1 MKIIGA
7 FPKTRLRRLRKSK
20 WMRDIISENN
30 LSNKDLILPIFV
42 REGKN
47 KVESIKSMPNVK
59 RYSIDKLPIDEDEK
73 FVLELIPR
81 INTDFP
87 GDRGL
92 FCPFILNCMKLKPGE
107 GFFIGQV
114 TSSTGAV
121 GDIVRWEEMPRIL
134 APVPQVTDGAVDTP
148 TGRPAQLR
156 ALYLPKGQ
164 NLRVARQSDANQTTA
179 PLVGCQGGWY

>member
-1 MKIIGA
+1 MAATSTNKQPLLVDRVLHYIYSTDQAINNGIDIVGANTAQLLVSASGTDGAIIE
-7 FPKTRLRRLRKSK
+7 
-20 WMRDIISENN
+20 DVYVISRSTDAATINFY
-30 LSNKDLILPIFV
+30 LSNASDYL
-42 REGKN
+42 R
-47 KVESIKSMPNVK
+47 
-59 RYSIDKLPIDEDEK
+59 
-73 FVLELIPR
+73 
-81 INTDFP
+81 
-87 GDRGL
+87 
-92 FCPFILNCMKLKPGE
+92 PGE

-164 NLRVARQSDANQTTA
+164 NLWVARQSDANQTTA